1 MINYKKQL
9 VEKFARQ
16 HREAK
21 MNTSHLTTS
30 TKKSGRK
37 AAFENERER
46 NFHSSAA
53 CDPEVLRA
61 ILNRKDP
68 GL

>member
-1 MINYKKQL
+1 MST
-9 VEKFARQ
+9 
-16 HREAK
+16 AK
-21 MNTSHLTTS
+21 RTR
-30 TKKSGRK
+30 KS
-37 AAFENERER
+37 AFNEEREKI
-46 NFHSSAA
+46 HSSAA